1 LVKLRGN
8 DLVLFADLRDRD
20 FVQQVEPQHF
30 HLVFGAEVPPTVL
43 MIVLFIVAHLLFLFW
58 EK

>member
-1 LVKLRGN
+1 M
-8 DLVLFADLRDRD
+8 LFTDLRDRD

-43 MIVLFIVAHLLFLFW
+43 IFVLFIVAHLLFLVE